1 MIRSS
6 GRRIA
11 VNTQPHRQW
20 MTQCQKPSLR
30 WQSTAEVPKPSKSS
44 SGSLAIWGGA
54 AVVAAGGAAYWLN
67 KKPTNNKITDVP
79 IVKPV
84 TSDAEIPLTSPVKA
98 LDLTSANKKLRE
110 QAQSFVFD
118 STNGKKGRV
127 DTVRV
132 ASNDPVEDEWAIGF
146 GGGIQGEKT
155 LYAGVFD
162 GHA

>member
-11 VNTQPHRQW
+11 VNTHPHRQW
-20 MTQCQKPSLR
+20 MAKCQKPSPR
-30 WQSTAEVPKPSKSS
+30 WQSTAEVPKPPNSS
-44 SGSLAIWGGA
+44 SGSSVIWGA
-54 AVVAAGGAAYWLN
+54 TAVVAIGGAAYWLN
-67 KKPTNNKITDVP
+67 KKPTNNKIPDVP

-84 TSDAEIPLTSPVKA
+84 TSDVEIPVTSPVKA
-98 LDLTSANKKLRE
+98 FDLRSANEKLRE

-118 STNGKKGRV
+118 STDGQKGRV

>member
-20 MTQCQKPSLR
+20 MTQCQKPSPR
-30 WQSTAEVPKPSKSS
+30 WQSTAEVPKPSNSS
-44 SGSLAIWGGA
+44 TGSLAIWGAA
-54 AVVAAGGAAYWLN
+54 AVVATGGAAYWLK
-67 KKPTNNKITDVP
+67 KKPTNNTIPGVP
-79 IVKPV
+79 ILKPV
-84 TSDAEIPLTSPVKA
+84 TSDAEIPIASPVKA
-98 LDLTSANKKLRE
+98 LDLRSANEKLRE

-118 STNGKKGRV
+118 STNGDKGRV